1 MKVPKPRKLSS
12 GKYRI
17 QPMIDGRRISQVFDT
32 PEEALFWAAGLKTK
46 MKEAHAPARRLTVS
60 NAADQYIESR
70 SAVLSPST
78 IAGYKRIRKNLMS
91 GISAVQLADL
101 TQDKIQRWVNSLA
114 RAGKKPK
121 TVQNAHGFLSAIL
134 REYRPDFALHTTL
147 PQKEKI
153 EIQIPTEE
161 EVIAIVNTARGT
173 KYELPITL
181 AIWLGLRASEIR
193 GLRWKDIQGD
203 YVLIRTAIVAGEDG
217 PVEKGTKTYSGARKI
232 HLPSYLQQLIMSQP
246 HIDDHI
252 VHLSG
257 HAIYNGFVRICQ
269 KAGVPHFRFHDLRHL
284 NASVMLAENIPDK
297 YSMKRMGHA
306 TNNMLKTTY
315 QHTIKEKEYAFD
327 KIIDGHFE
335 EIFDPKK

>member
-1 MKVPKPRKLSS
+1 MKFPTPQRLPS
-12 GKYRI
+12 GRYRI
-17 QPMIDGRRISQVFDT
+17 QLMINGTMLDRVFDT
-32 PEEALFWAAGLKTK
+32 PEEAMFWAAGVKTK
-46 MKEAHAPARRLTVS
+46 MKEAHIPARKLSVAD
-60 NAADQYIESR
+60 AADRYIESR

-78 IAGYKRIRKNLMS
+78 IAGYKRIRKNLMA
-91 GISAVQLADL
+91 GISTVQLADL

-114 RAGKKPK
+114 RSRKKPK
-121 TVQNAHGFLSAIL
+121 TIQNAHGFLSAIL

-147 PQKEKI
+147 PQKEKT

-161 EVIAIVNTARGT
+161 EVVAIVNAARGT

-193 GLRWKDIQGD
+193 GLRWKDIQGN

-217 PVEKGTKTYSGARKI
+217 PVEKGTKTYSGSRKI
-232 HLPSYLQQLIMSQP
+232 HLPPYLQQLIMSQP
-246 HIDDHI
+246 HRDEHI

-306 TNNMLKTTY
+306 TSNMLKTTY
-315 QHTIKEKEYAFD
+315 QHTIKEKENAFD

-335 EIFDPKK
+335 GIFDPKK

>member
-46 MKEAHAPARRLTVS
+46 MKEAHTPARRLTVA

-91 GISAVQLADL
+91 GISTVQLADL
-101 TQDKIQRWVNSLA
+101 THDSVQRWVNSLA
-114 RAGKKPK
+114 RSGKKPK
-121 TVQNAHGFLSAIL
+121 TIQNAHGFLSAIL

-147 PQKEKI
+147 PQKEKA

-161 EVIAIVNTARGT
+161 EVVAIVNAARGT

-217 PVEKGTKTYSGARKI
+217 PVEKGTKTYSGSRKI
-232 HLPSYLQQLIMSQP
+232 HLPPYLQQLIASQP

-327 KIIDGHFE
+327 EIIDGRFE